1 MRLLFVLKN
10 ITQYDIIVEYYTY
23 RASVYEN
30 GYTENMCWIMYSR
43 GAVLKLMRMWEAMWE
58 RVIILAGRCGVKG
71 TRKSAKLRVNLK
83 LHDVPYGKWVIIY
96 LLKFLWFLLYI
107 RDDSFLNSDD

>member
-30 GYTENMCWIMYSR
+30 GYTENMC
-43 GAVLKLMRMWEAMWE
+43 
-58 RVIILAGRCGVKG
+58 
-71 TRKSAKLRVNLK
+71 
-83 LHDVPYGKWVIIY
+83 
-96 LLKFLWFLLYI
+96 
-107 RDDSFLNSDD
+107 